1 MLEYIY
7 ICRHG
12 FRSNWID
19 PSIKTSPTG
28 LNRDPPLAVYGLEQS
43 QHLSSFLSDPSKT
56 HPYPIPELVFSSP
69 FYRCIET
76 SLPTAQKLGL
86 IDGHEHSEGKGKGRE
101 GGVRLEHGVAEWY
114 SPVLPNTGLHP
125 RPSHSEHLSQYF
137 PPKSLNSSYRS
148 TVFPSRKGESFKE
161 LHDRAELFVESW
173 ISKIEEL
180 HPEVKSVVIFAHAA
194 SLIALGRA
202 LTGDRTLNV
211 VAGCASTSL
220 YQRKRPSTSESFE
233 STLQPHRQ
241 PFDSRPPS
249 SLGFTSVDSPA
260 FGGGL
265 APPSPAFGSLSGTA
279 TPPAFAP
286 LSRPPSPLPR
296 STGSQVVPC
305 GVGEWEIVWNGRADY
320 LPNGIERDWSFKD
333 ALVKDDGEV
342 INDKGDGGLFSEKDL
357 LPQGLADGAEK
368 WLRRGRP
375 PFNTGGEGKKGSIGL
390 GIGSARM

>member
-28 LNRDPPLAVYGLEQS
+28 LNRDPPLAVYGHEQS
-43 QHLSSFLSDPSKT
+43 EHLSNFLSDPSKIA
-56 HPYPIPELVFSSP
+56 PYPIPELVFSSP

-76 SLPTAQKLGL
+76 SLPTATKLGL
-86 IDGHEHSEGKGKGRE
+86 IDGPNGDKKGK
-101 GGVRLEHGVAEWY
+101 GVRLEHGVAEWY

-125 RPSHSEHLSQYF
+125 RPSHSDHLSQYF
-137 PPKSLNSSYRS
+137 PPNSLNPTYTS
-148 TVFPSRKGESFKE
+148 TVFPSRRGESFKE
-161 LHDRAELFVESW
+161 LHDRAELFIESW
-173 ISKIEEL
+173 TSKIEEL

-202 LTGDRTLNV
+202 LTGDRSLNV
-211 VAGCASTSL
+211 IAGCGSTSL
-220 YQRKRPSTSESFE
+220 YQRKRPTSETETFE
-233 STLQPHRQ
+233 STLHPHRQ

-260 FGGGL
+260 LGGL

-286 LSRPPSPLPR
+286 LTRPSSPLHR
-296 STGSQVVPC
+296 GIGGSSIPC

-320 LPNGIERDWSFKD
+320 LPNGIERDWSFRD
-333 ALVKDDGEV
+333 AVIKEDGEV
-342 INDKGDGGLFSEKDL
+342 IADKGDGGGYTEKDL
-357 LPQGLADGAEK
+357 QPEGLVDGGER

-375 PFNTGGEGKKGSIGL
+375 PFGGGGEGKKECGSVGL